1 MKKSYVQAFGVGL
14 IFVIVFYAFQIV
26 RGMYLT
32 MNKVPA
38 IIDSYESVDH
48 LQQKVSLGF
57 VPGPIWSVIEFL
69 GVMLLG
75 IIVFYLGRALSQKRK
90 SH

>member
-48 LQQKVSLGF
+48 LQQKVSFGF
-57 VPGPIWSVIEFL
+57 VTGPSVIEFL